1 MAEDRYWKN
10 VLTIVPIVASGVATI
25 IYGLRLFAR
34 RVGTSSGWQ
43 LEDLLMG
50 IGVLVSYGATIFVV
64 YSPFTSYTSILSK
77 RILTLT
83 SCLQWRRTPNPN
95 PPSR

>member
-1 MAEDRYWKN
+1 MAEDPYWKN

-34 RVGTSSGWQ
+34 RTGTSSGWQ

-50 IGVLVSYGATIFVV
+50 IGVFVSYGATIFVV
-64 YSPFTSYTSILSK
+64 YSPFTSFSILSK
-77 RILTLT
+77 WILTLT
-83 SCLQWRRTPNPN
+83 SCLQWRRTPDQNS
-95 PPSR
+95 PSR

>member
-1 MAEDRYWKN
+1 MAEDPYWKN

-34 RVGTSSGWQ
+34 RAGTSSGWQ

-50 IGVLVSYGATIFVV
+50 IGVLVSYGAMIFVV
-64 YSPFTSYTSILSK
+64 YSPFTSFSILSK
-77 RILTLT
+77 WILTQT
-83 SCLQWRRTPNPN
+83 SCLQWRPTPNQN
-95 PPSR
+95 SPSR

>member
-50 IGVLVSYGATIFVV
+50 IGVLVS
-64 YSPFTSYTSILSK
+64 
-77 RILTLT
+77 
-83 SCLQWRRTPNPN
+83 
-95 PPSR
+95 